1 MSEGIDTF
9 CDEDDLI
16 IGGRGLMND
25 FYAKDIGNK
34 IRAGYR
40 QKQREGIVITLP
52 CGYWKDKNRNEIRV
66 NSETAMTV

>member
-1 MSEGIDTF
+1 
-9 CDEDDLI
+9 
-16 IGGRGLMND
+16 MND
-25 FYAKDIGNK
+25 IYAKDIDNK